1 MSVAVAGRVKAEVRK
16 IVVTAVFFSIG
27 FCIIILHNRL
37 LTEGSTIQIASY
49 GRAVVGGLI
58 VAKML
63 LSVDMLPFVHAFPHK
78 PLVHNIVW
86 KSLLYVVASLCFLY
100 MEPFLKHL
108 VRGFSLSVSHSR
120 AWHEL
125 MLPRTWA
132 TVIWLAVL
140 LVVFVTAQEVSRV
153 IGKEQLKSMFFGN
166 KRLSAT
172 EVRFPDA
179 A

>member
-1 MSVAVAGRVKAEVRK
+1 
-16 IVVTAVFFSIG
+16 
-27 FCIIILHNRL
+27 
-37 LTEGSTIQIASY
+37 
-49 GRAVVGGLI
+49 
-58 VAKML
+58 
-63 LSVDMLPFVHAFPHK
+63 
-78 PLVHNIVW
+78 
-86 KSLLYVVASLCFLY
+86 
-100 MEPFLKHL
+100 
-108 VRGFSLSVSHSR
+108 
-120 AWHEL
+120 